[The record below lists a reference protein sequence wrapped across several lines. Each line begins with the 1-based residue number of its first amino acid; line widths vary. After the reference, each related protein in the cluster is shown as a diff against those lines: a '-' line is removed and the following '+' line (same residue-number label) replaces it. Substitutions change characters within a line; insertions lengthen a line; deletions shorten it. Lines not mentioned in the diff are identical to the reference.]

1 MATVPLSLEQQA
13 KLASLLESKRFPEM
27 YGYLKM
33 LIEERVASS
42 DDKNLNAEL
51 DRTANWLSVAISV
64 NSNDKDSFFNNMV
77 RGSIKYAVQ
86 ADGRAMTDEDF
97 QIVSDRLASSVA
109 EKILSDQMILDSR
122 KIINEDVNSAVKGFV
137 LKQWQWPGTLADGWP
152 VSINGLGQDVVQISG
167 EGPEY
172 ISNVL
177 FALRQN
183 IAGIYTY
190 FDRNRP
196 AEVDDSWKMA
206 RDIDRWLGE
215 NLFDISPDPAH
226 LSVDA
231 TRINLIDINITPSPQ
246 PQQNIQGENQA
257 RQDVSNGFVTNSAT
271 HTISFNDDSLNKT
284 DFTSTQMAGLATGG
298 IRPGEIQL
306 DPNARPNDY
315 LSQFYL
321 DRTTDSEPDFGLK
334 NAVILNGLS
343 AMTTFNTYV
352 DPLLL
357 DLDGNGVGMTD
368 IRDGVLFDI
377 DHSGTLKRTGWA
389 DRTTGMLVI
398 DDGSGQ
404 VKNASQMFS
413 EYYAGRVGLNG
424 AAGEAR
430 FKDGFD
436 ALASEDANADGAIDQ
451 NDPIWNQLRVWV
463 DASHDAQTD
472 SGELKTLAE
481 LGITEINVR
490 AVTASDEVR
499 NGNRVLA
506 QGTFTL
512 NGTIQEALAVDFVGD
527 PVSNTILAQG
537 TGTHVKSSAQ
547 GVTTTAYASQSTMG
561 ETLDA
566 AQLGVD
572 NVYGGSGDDT
582 LIAAPNGSW
591 LVGGGGSNIYTGS
604 ADNDVFVI
612 SASDRMAN
620 IQGNGGRDT
629 AIIVGDEGVALN
641 MARSGLTIAQ
651 GGRGNDVIS
660 SGGASGVF
668 IKGGSGDSTLIGGAG
683 NDVLVGGSG
692 RNVIYGGSGKAVIY
706 AGPNGDT
713 LYASEG
719 GSIIYAGGGADTIYG
734 SVGDDVIEVGQGN
747 ATIDGDGGINIVTLH
762 GNYGDYQ
769 ITRTATGY
777 EVADTVAGRDG
788 TVTLKNIQK
797 LNFSDISALDLALPN
812 AMPVAD
818 VLTTDQDGNA
828 FDRTQPHLISAAS
841 LLANDQALNSTGV
854 LRLAEVGDAV
864 GGSVSLTQQGDVLF
878 TPDPR
883 FTGLISFKYG
893 VVDEA
898 GNPSATVVN
907 LSTGQTAPMRASVA
921 LLTPEVPLDP
931 LAAQQWYL
939 TAANI
944 LPVWQDYTG
953 KGVRMGMFE
962 PGGEFATQPEV
973 FDVQHPDLA
982 PNVDKAWLQTQ
993 QSSAT
998 LPGVVSNHATMVAG
1012 VMVGAR
1018 NDIGGIG
1025 VAYEATLGG
1034 HYLANKGDDLTALG
1048 NMVSYDIANNSWG
1061 FQNDFAISNLF
1072 DGQINT
1078 GAALSS
1084 NAYAAANNGRG
1095 GLGTVIVA
1103 AGGNSRAAGGS
1114 AQGSLTN
1121 NNRHSIEVGAFNA
1134 QGDLSTLQTQTAAFS
1149 SPGASLLISAPGNNV
1164 VSTSHQLQ
1172 TDRGSTFG
1180 NRFSSTQGTSFAAPI
1195 VSGVVALMLQ
1205 ANPNLG
1211 YRDVQQILALSARK
1225 VDDPTT
1231 EWRDNGARNWNGGG
1245 MHASLDYGFGG
1256 VDARAAVRLSEAWM
1270 TQSTGANESV
1280 VRGSTSGDGIPLV
1293 AGETLTSSLFM
1304 AAGVNIEHAE
1314 IDVDAEVGRLGD
1326 LIIKLISPEGTQ
1338 SVLLDRQGK
1347 VPAGMAGASDD
1358 DAGSTRSGAF
1368 KYTFMSTHDWG
1379 ERSAGEWKLEV
1390 TDAATGL
1397 PVTLNK
1403 WSLRLY
1409 GSETTAD
1416 DTFFYTDEYTGQAGR
1431 GVLDD
1436 AVNGTAGGRNTVN
1449 AAAVSGDTSINLITG
1464 AASIGGAALTISNPS
1479 AIQNIVTGDGDDTLV
1494 AGPTD
1499 ALLDGGRGSNTL
1511 EGGAG
1516 QDFFVVHRRSAG
1528 RDVVVN
1534 YDASQGEI
1542 INLVGFTGKSFE
1554 QLVITQVDA
1563 DVSVELGAGQTLL
1576 LNNQEATAITAAH
1589 FRFQETFVAPEAY
1602 VNSAAATGTPE
1613 EPLGTV
1619 VLSGG
1624 AQGVSFSTGPDG
1636 QFVASLAGIVY
1647 SRDGATPNTFIV
1659 ARQEGVADYRN
1670 ALRGFRQGI
1679 DKIDLSQTGVTR
1691 FDQLIL
1697 DKSNRA
1703 TINGLSQI
1711 HGVTVATTALEAAGD
1726 SVQLLYLD
1734 ALELAQLDPAD
1745 FIFASGALESSAS
1758 FQPVASNVA
1767 DLFAMPQA
1775 IPSEASI
1782 SPGNVESL
1790 VEAMAAFS
1798 PSAAGLSRLLT
1809 PEQQPL
1815 QPVLAVNWA

>member
-1 MATVPLSLEQQA
+1 MPQELSQA
-13 KLASLLESKRFPEM
+13 DLDSARLLLESSGPSAAYDFLAKQ
-27 YGYLKM
+27 GYTYATLANG
-33 LIEERVASS
+33 VARSNS
-42 DDKNLNAEL
+42 IAGV
-51 DRTANWLSVAISV
+51 VAISFMNV
-64 NSNDKDSFFNNMV
+64 TAARVGVPISSVDVDRILNEMASGYISALSSKVDQVSGVLVEDISYKDAWAFHEEVFVRNGLTVDAWTLNSVLKVITEETREIYWKDVLASAGDGVEEAFLAIKTDKLMS
-77 RGSIKYAVQ
+77 
-86 ADGRAMTDEDF
+86 
-97 QIVSDRLASSVA
+97 LASSIGSSENKEIA
-109 EKILSDQMILDSR
+109 KSWLSRIDSPSGMLEIA
-122 KIINEDVNSAVKGFV
+122 KTSF
-137 LKQWQWPGTLADGWP
+137 
-152 VSINGLGQDVVQISG
+152 GQIYNMLTGEQIS
-167 EGPEY
+167 
-172 ISNVL
+172 
-177 FALRQN
+177 
-183 IAGIYTY
+183 
-190 FDRNRP
+190 
-196 AEVDDSWKMA
+196 EVDAVS
-206 RDIDRWLGE
+206 
-215 NLFDISPDPAH
+215 
-226 LSVDA
+226 SVA
-231 TRINLIDINITPSPQ
+231 PLRLIDINITPSPQ

-257 RQDVSNGFVTNSAT
+257 RQDVTNGFVTNSAT
-271 HTISFNDDSLNKT
+271 HSISFNDDSLNKT
-284 DFTSTQMAGLATGG
+284 DFTSVQMAGLTTGG

-389 DRTTGMLVI
+389 DRTTGMLVV

-404 VKNASQMFS
+404 IKNASQMFS
-413 EYYAGRVGLNG
+413 EYYAGRGGFNG

-430 FKDGFD
+430 FKDGFG
-436 ALASEDANADGAIDQ
+436 ALASEDANADGVIDQ

-463 DASHDAQTD
+463 DASHNAQTD

-499 NGNRVLA
+499 DGNRVLA
-506 QGTFTL
+506 QGTFTI
-512 NGTIQEALAVDFVGD
+512 NGNTQEALAVDFLGD
-527 PVSNTILAQG
+527 PVSNTLLAQG
-537 TGTHVKSSAQ
+537 TGTHVTSSAQ
-547 GVTTTAYASQSTMG
+547 GVTTTAYASQSTTG

-572 NVYGGSGDDT
+572 NVYGSSGDDT
-582 LIAAPNGSW
+582 LIAAPTGSW
-591 LVGGGGSNIYTGS
+591 LVGGAGSNTYTGS
-604 ADNDVFVI
+604 AGNDVFVV

-641 MARSGLTIAQ
+641 MARAGLTIAQ

-683 NDVLVGGSG
+683 NDVLVGGTG

-734 SVGDDVIEVGQGN
+734 SVSDDVIEVGQGN

-762 GNYGDYQ
+762 GNHGDYQ

-841 LLANDQALNSTGV
+841 LLANDQALNSAGA
-854 LRLAEVGDAV
+854 LRIAEVGDAV
-864 GGSVSLTQQGDVLF
+864 GGTVSLTQQADVLF

-883 FTGLISFKYG
+883 FTGLLSFKYG

-898 GNPSATVVN
+898 GNPSATVVDLN
-907 LSTGQTAPMRASVA
+907 TGQTAPMRASVA

-939 TAANI
+939 TAADI

-953 KGVRMGMFE
+953 KGVRIGMFE

-973 FDVQHPDLA
+973 FDFQHPDLA
-982 PNVDKAWLQTQ
+982 PNVDKAWWQTQ
-993 QSSAT
+993 QTNGT

-1018 NDIGGIG
+1018 NAIGGIG

-1034 HYLANKGDDLTALG
+1034 HYLANKGDDLAALS
-1048 NMVSYDIANNSWG
+1048 NMVTYDIANNSWG

-1078 GAALSS
+1078 ATALSS
-1084 NAYAAANNGRG
+1084 NAHAAANNGRG

-1114 AQGSLTN
+1114 SQGSLTN

-1134 QGDLSTLQTQTAAFS
+1134 QGDLSTLQAQSAAFS

-1180 NRFSSTQGTSFAAPI
+1180 NRFSTTQGTSFSAPI

-1211 YRDVQQILALSARK
+1211 YRDVQQILALTARK
-1225 VDDPTT
+1225 IDDPTT

-1270 TQSTGANESV
+1270 TQRTGANETV
-1280 VRGSTSGDGIPLV
+1280 VRSSSTGDGVSLV

-1326 LIIKLISPEGTQ
+1326 LTIRLISPDGTQ

-1390 TDAATGL
+1390 TDAASGL

-1464 AASIGGAALTISNPS
+1464 VASIGGAALTISNPS

-1494 AGPTD
+1494 AGSAD

-1528 RDVVVN
+1528 NDVVVN
-1534 YDASQGEI
+1534 YDATRGEI

-1554 QLVITQVDA
+1554 QLQITQQGA
-1563 DVSVELGAGQTLL
+1563 DVSVDLGAGQTLR
-1576 LNNQEATAITAAH
+1576 LNNQDATAITAAH
-1589 FRFQETFVAPEAY
+1589 FRFQEKFVAPAAY
-1602 VNSAAATGTPE
+1602 VNSNATGGGGIPE
-1613 EPLGTV
+1613 EPVATV

-1636 QFVASLAGIVY
+1636 QFVGSLAGIVY
-1647 SRDGATPNTFIV
+1647 SRDGARPNTFVV
-1659 ARQEGVADYRN
+1659 ARQEGVADYTN

-1679 DKIDLSQTGVTR
+1679 DKIDLSQTGITR

-1697 DKSNRA
+1697 SKSNRA

-1711 HGVTVATTALEAAGD
+1711 HGVTVATTALDAAGD
-1726 SVQLLYLD
+1726 SLQLLYLD

-1745 FIFASGALESSAS
+1745 FIFASGALESTAS
-1758 FQPVASNVA
+1758 FRAVATNVL
-1767 DLFAMPQA
+1767 DLFAVPQA
-1775 IPSEASI
+1775 LPSEASI

-1815 QPVLAVNWA
+1815 QPVLAVNWG